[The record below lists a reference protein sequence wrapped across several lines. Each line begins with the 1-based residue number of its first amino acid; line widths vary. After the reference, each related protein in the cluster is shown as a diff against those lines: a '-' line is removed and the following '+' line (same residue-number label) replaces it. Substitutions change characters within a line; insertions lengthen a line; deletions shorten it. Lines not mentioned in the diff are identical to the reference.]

1 MQGRYMKNFEKYKA
15 LTHQRD
21 WAGIF
26 ALNNLNIDSFGT
38 KKELSVLGNFLQKDE
53 IVFALVSGIMKQS
66 ETSNDFDFG
75 ANTWVAALTSERV
88 LCLDH
93 ALLSSSVDTQSI
105 RLNKIQ
111 AVSASQGWILG
122 KITIDIGARLITIDN
137 CVKSDVKVFADLANE
152 LIREKED
159 NARSAVPT
167 AKSSISEEIM
177 KLKELHSNGILTDEE
192 FSTAKE
198 KLISKI

>member
-1 MQGRYMKNFEKYKA
+1 MKNFEQYKA

-26 ALNNLNIDSFGT
+26 ALNNLKMDSFGT

-53 IVFALVSGIMKQS
+53 VVFALVSGIMKQS

-111 AVSASQGWILG
+111 AVSASQGWLLG

-137 CVKSDVKVFADLANE
+137 CIKSDVKVFADLANE

-159 NARSAVPT
+159 NAKNAAPT
-167 AKSSISEEIM
+167 ATSSISEEIM

>member
-1 MQGRYMKNFEKYKA
+1 
-15 LTHQRD
+15 
-21 WAGIF
+21 
-26 ALNNLNIDSFGT
+26 
-38 KKELSVLGNFLQKDE
+38 
-53 IVFALVSGIMKQS
+53 MKQS